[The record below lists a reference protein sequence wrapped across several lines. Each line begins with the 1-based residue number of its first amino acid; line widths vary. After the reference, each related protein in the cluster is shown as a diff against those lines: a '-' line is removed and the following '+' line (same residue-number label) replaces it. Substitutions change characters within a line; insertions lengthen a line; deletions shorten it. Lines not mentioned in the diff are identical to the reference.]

1 MKIRNDVTVTYHKI
15 RKRWLVRWSGKYSLS
30 TEKQPRLCK
39 TFKLKRQ
46 AEQFS
51 LSLKQDR
58 NDGIIIE
65 PKTVSLQ
72 NLCNNFMDTKRGN
85 FSPETIDA
93 YEQTISRLLG
103 HFGSHRNIKTISN
116 QEAQSFI
123 NNLQYI
129 DKEGILSDFSRL
141 KHLTNS
147 KAVFNYAINSSLLR
161 SSPFSK
167 ITINNRAKDDWH
179 FITPKEFNTLIANT
193 PTLRLKTM
201 YSVMYGAGLRF
212 GECIHLWW
220 DKSIDFVN
228 NQIHIKNRKSKDG
241 FPPFRIKNY
250 YDRSIDCPKW
260 VMDLLTQLKKVSNSN
275 NPYVFITND
284 RLELIKHKFAQWQK
298 NGKEGEWVNATMVHN
313 TNRNFRVHCR
323 KAGIITSDKLSIH
336 TLRKAYGTNLAD
348 LGTPPHTLR
357 SLMGHS
363 SINTT
368 MNYYIKT
375 TDENKKKAVKGL
387 EYLINNCG

>member
-15 RKRWLVRWSGKYSLS
+15 RKRWLVRWSGKYNLS

-46 AEQFS
+46 AEQFA

-58 NDGIIIE
+58 EDGIIIE
-65 PKTVSLQ
+65 PKAVSLK
-72 NLCNNFMDTKRGN
+72 NLCNNFIVAKKGN
-85 FSPETIDA
+85 FSPETINT
-93 YEQTISRLLG
+93 YEQTISRLLS

-116 QEAQSFI
+116 QEAHAFI
-123 NNLQYI
+123 NNLEYV
-129 DKEGILSDFSRL
+129 DKEGKLSDCSRL
-141 KHLTNS
+141 KHLTNC
-147 KAVFNYAINSSLLR
+147 KALFNYAINSSLLR

-167 ITINNRAKDDWH
+167 ITINNRAKEDWH
-179 FITPKEFNTLIANT
+179 FIPPKEFNALIAHT
-193 PTLRLKTM
+193 TDLRLKTM
-201 YSVMYGAGLRF
+201 YSAMYGTGLRF

-220 DKSIDFVN
+220 DKNIDFVN

-250 YDRSIDCPKW
+250 HDRSIDCPKW

-284 RLELIKHKFAQWQK
+284 RLELLKHKWAQWQK
-298 NGKEGEWVNATMVHN
+298 NGKEGEWVNAIMVNN

-323 KAGIITSDKLSIH
+323 KAGIVTSDKLSIH
-336 TLRKAYGTNLAD
+336 TLRKGYGTNLAD
-348 LGTPPHTLR
+348 LGTPPHTIK

-368 MNYYIKT
+368 MTYYIKT

-387 EYLINNCG
+387 EDLMNKN